1 MTHDQATATASR
13 LFDSGLLTQD
23 DSREAARIG
32 LLRKLTRRDKQSLS
46 DLVRRYPQ
54 ALNTDR
60 YQIKA

>member
-1 MTHDQATATASR
+1 MTHADLTATASR
-13 LFDSGLLTQD
+13 LFDSGMLTQA

-32 LLRKLTRRDKQSLS
+32 LSRKLTRRDKQSLS

-60 YQIKA
+60 QQIKP